1 MNILGLGGAVGH
13 DPATALFIDGELVA
27 AVEEERLIRDKHA
40 KGKTGIEAT
49 KYCLEQSGLKP
60 TDIDVVAYPFAP
72 MPFFYPGRWEYAKRY
87 WYAPDRCP
95 YGDF

>member
-49 KYCLEQSGLKP
+49 KFCLEQSGLKP
-60 TDIDVVAYPFAP
+60 TDIDVGA
-72 MPFFYPGRWEYAKRY
+72 
-87 WYAPDRCP
+87 
-95 YGDF
+95 